1 MVSTALLVLI
11 LASSARALSVVRDVP
26 HPTSPPCSREDLE
39 RAKATEF
46 EARAYLQEQLDV
58 QYSQQCHLSAEAEWK
73 YATNITKENE
83 KLKLD
88 ASLTFTDFV
97 KNVTKNLIDR
107 YPWWRC
113 FQQQDLLRQ
122 FKKLTVLGKAVLPE
136 DQLKEYDS
144 IINEMETIYST
155 AKICSFQD
163 RNKCDLSLEP
173 GDTVM
178 RKKRHS

>member
-1 MVSTALLVLI
+1 M
-11 LASSARALSVVRDVP
+11 
-26 HPTSPPCSREDLE
+26 
-39 RAKATEF
+39 
-46 EARAYLQEQLDV
+46 
-58 QYSQQCHLSAEAEWK
+58 
-73 YATNITKENE
+73 
-83 KLKLD
+83 
-88 ASLTFTDFV
+88 TFTDFV

-136 DQLKEYDS
+136 DQLKEVSRNESVNAFRRFNLAGLMFQYDS